1 MGCNVHRPGRLH
13 GPWRSFLGSVLL
25 LAVLIGLL
33 YWQAHRWGPSVS
45 SKPLVVYCAAGLK
58 MPVEAV
64 AKQYEKEYGVA
75 VQLQYGGSQTL
86 LANIEVSRQ
95 GDLYLPADDNYLQ
108 LARNKDLLAESL
120 PLARMALVLGVPRGN
135 PKNLHSLDDLLKDGV
150 RLAQA
155 NPDAAAVGKLSRE
168 VLHKSGHWDALKA
181 HTLVFKPT
189 VNDVASDIKVGAV
202 DAGIVW
208 NATVAQFPELEA
220 VTLPQFAGATAHISA
235 AVLKTSKEPTAAL
248 RFARYLAARDR
259 GLPELARNGF
269 EVVDGDPWALEPE
282 LHLLAGAMLRPAIE
296 ETLTAF
302 EQREG
307 VRVQRVYNGC
317 GILVA
322 QMRAGDR
329 PDAYFACDKSFM
341 NLVGD
346 LFPETVDV
354 STNQLVILVPKGNPH
369 QIKTLEDL
377 GKPGLRIGIGHEK
390 QCALGVL
397 TQQTL
402 AQGGLRDKVM
412 PNVAVQ
418 TPTGDMLVN
427 QLRARSLDAIVA
439 YISNATS
446 AGDELESIPIDIP
459 CALAVQPVGV
469 GKESP
474 YRWLTARLVEALRSP
489 ESQARFEANGF
500 HWQAGAAP
508 KTSR

>member
-1 MGCNVHRPGRLH
+1 MGSNVHRPGRLH

-25 LAVLIGLL
+25 LALLVGLM
-33 YWQAHRWGPSVS
+33 YWQAHRWQPSVPS
-45 SKPLVVYCAAGLK
+45 EPLVVYCAAGLK

-64 AKQYEKEYGVA
+64 AKQYEEEYGVP

-95 GDLYLPADDNYLQ
+95 GDLFLPADDNYLQ
-108 LARNKDLLAESL
+108 LARGKDLLAESI
-120 PLARMALVLGVPRGN
+120 PLARMNLVLGVSRGN
-135 PKNLHSLDDLLKDGV
+135 PKNLHSLDDLLKDGI

-168 VLHKSGHWDALKA
+168 VLQKSGHWDALKA

-220 VTLPQFAGATAHISA
+220 VTLPEFAGATAHISA
-235 AVLKTSKEPTAAL
+235 AVLKNSTQPTAAL

-282 LHLLAGAMLRPAIE
+282 LHLFAGAMLRPAID
-296 ETLTAF
+296 ETVKAF

-307 VRVQRVYNGC
+307 VRVDRIYNGC

-322 QMRAGDR
+322 QMRTGDR

-341 NLVGD
+341 NQVAD
-346 LFPETVDV
+346 LFPGAVDV
-354 STNQLVILVPKGNPH
+354 STNQLVILVHKGNPH
-369 QIKTLEDL
+369 QVKTLEDL
-377 GKPGLRIGIGHEK
+377 ARPGLRVGIGHEK

-412 PNVAVQ
+412 PNVVVQ

-427 QLRARSLDAIVA
+427 DLRTHSLDAVVA
-439 YISNATS
+439 YVSNATS
-446 AGDELESIPIDIP
+446 AGNELESIAIDVP
-459 CALAVQPVGV
+459 CAVAVQPVGV

-474 YRWLTARLVEALRSP
+474 YRWLTARLVEALRAPDSR
-489 ESQARFEANGF
+489 ARFEANGF
-500 HWQAGAAP
+500 HWQAGTPP
-508 KTSR
+508 KPSR

>member
-1 MGCNVHRPGRLH
+1 V
-13 GPWRSFLGSVLL
+13 SFLGSALL
-25 LAVLIGLL
+25 LVLLIGLL
-33 YWQAHRWGPSVS
+33 YWQAHRWRPAVPAE
-45 SKPLVVYCAAGLK
+45 PLVVYCAAGLK

-64 AKQYEKEYGVA
+64 AKQYEREYGVP

-86 LANIEVSRQ
+86 LANLEVSRQ

-108 LARNKDLLAESL
+108 LARTKDLLAESI
-120 PLARMALVLGVPRGN
+120 PLARMNLVLGVPRGN
-135 PKNLHSLDDLLKDGV
+135 PKNLHSLDDLLKEGI

-168 VLHKSGHWDALKA
+168 VLQRSGHWDALQA

-220 VTLPQFAGATAHISA
+220 VPLPQFDGATAHISLA
-235 AVLKTSKEPTAAL
+235 ILKSSPQPTAAL

-259 GLPELARNGF
+259 GLPELVHNGF
-269 EVVDGDPWALEPE
+269 AVVDGDPWALEPE

-307 VRVQRVYNGC
+307 IRVLRVYNGC

-341 NLVGD
+341 SQVAD
-346 LFPETVDV
+346 LFPDAVEV
-354 STNQLVILVPKGNPH
+354 STNQLVILVPRGNPH
-369 QIKTLEDL
+369 QVKTLEDL
-377 GKPGLRIGIGHEK
+377 ARPGLRVGIGHEK

-402 AQGGLRDKVM
+402 TQGGLRDKVM
-412 PNVAVQ
+412 PNVVVQ

-427 QLRARSLDAIVA
+427 QLRARALDAVVA
-439 YISNATS
+439 YVSNATS
-446 AGDELESIPIDIP
+446 SGDELESIAIDVP

-474 YRWLTARLVEALRSP
+474 YRWLTTRLVEALRSP
-489 ESQARFEANGF
+489 ESKVRFEANGF
-500 HWQAGAAP
+500 HWQAA